1 MNNPVIYSQ
10 GEVTKNS
17 LFVMSFIFKTK
28 NTTFFYNSIISTKTR
43 ISDRTINWSNNV
55 FQIPIWISS
64 LMFAAD
70 FGSNF
75 VPALQTLY
83 QYIKYPGVIDLNK
96 LYGLKLVPS
105 KLNTACK
112 ILGAG
117 LLLLNIGISG
127 ISNFKNDNLTLSQKW
142 TSFGIDTAYIL
153 GTFGVG
159 YGVGALVSLIP
170 VVGPFI
176 APFAAA
182 GATWLIDWTNKEYGW
197 LDDVKQWFY
206 NL

>member
-1 MNNPVIYSQ
+1 MNLYAYCMNNPVIYSQ

-142 TSFGIDTAYIL
+142 TVLELIL
-153 GTFGVG
+153 HIFWEH
-159 YGVGALVSLIP
+159 LVLGM
-170 VVGPFI
+170 V
-176 APFAAA
+176 
-182 GATWLIDWTNKEYGW
+182 WEHWYH
-197 LDDVKQWFY
+197 
-206 NL
+206 